1 MAKDARKLVGAA
13 AVAILMVHASATADA
28 EPIVVVVDVD
38 NRSGIR
44 AEALKEAVTHAT
56 QIYAA
61 IGVALVWT
69 DGGRIPG
76 EPAALRL
83 AVALISGSGEERLVT
98 EVGAP
103 TGTLGFAPRGT
114 GRAYI
119 LCGRVARLAKSTGEP
134 VGAVLGRVIAHEIGH
149 LLMPGQGH
157 SQTGIMRARLDDWPS
172 RMPAFSDAEAEAIRG
187 LANRQ

>member
-13 AVAILMVHASATADA
+13 AVAILMVKASATADA
-28 EPIVVVVDVD
+28 AQIVVAVDMD
-38 NRSGIR
+38 NRSAIR
-44 AEALKEAVTHAT
+44 AEALEEAVTHAT

-83 AVALISGSGEERLVT
+83 AVTLPSGSGEERLVT

-103 TGTLGFAPRGT
+103 EATLGFAPRGT

-119 LCGRVARLAKSTGEP
+119 FCGRVVRVAKSTGER
-134 VGAVLGRVIAHEIGH
+134 VGAVLGRVIAHELGH
-149 LLMPGQGH
+149 LLLPGQGH
-157 SQTGIMRARLDDWPS
+157 SQTGIMRARLDEWPS
-172 RMPAFSDAEAEAIRG
+172 RMPAFGDAEAEAIRA
-187 LANRQ
+187 LANGQ

>member
-1 MAKDARKLVGAA
+1 MAKDARKLVGPA
-13 AVAILMVHASATADA
+13 AVAMLMVNASADA
-28 EPIVVVVDVD
+28 GAAPIVVVNVD

-44 AEALKEAVTHAT
+44 AEALEEAVTHAT
-56 QIYAA
+56 RIYAA

-69 DGGRIPG
+69 DGGRIPI

-83 AVALISGSGEERLVT
+83 AVTLPSGSGEERLVT

-103 TGTLGFAPRGT
+103 EATLGFAPRGT

-119 LCGRVARLAKSTGEP
+119 FCVRVVRVAKSTGEP
-134 VGAVLGRVIAHEIGH
+134 VGAVLGRVIAHELGH
-149 LLMPGQGH
+149 LLLPGRGH

-172 RMPAFSDAEAEAIRG
+172 RMPAFSDAEAEAIRAR
-187 LANRQ
+187 ANGQ